1 MCAALFGLIEVCST
15 ISLLVHELREHLRA
29 VKENVEIAGAR
40 DFDPGDAGD
49 AAQTFGQFCGDF
61 ARVLLLACRRLDPF
75 GQFKGDGEGEV
86 AEFGARRHFGSGIV
100 ELQVEIFAH
109 QREQSLPDLSGE

>member
-1 MCAALFGLIEVCST
+1 MRTIVSPSTALRTWPMCAALFGLIEVCST
-15 ISLLVHELREHLRA
+15 ISLLSVGGRLFVHELREHLRA

-61 ARVLLLACRRLDPF
+61 ARVLLLAGRRLDPF

-86 AEFGARRHFGSGIV
+86 AEFGARRHFGS
-100 ELQVEIFAH
+100 
-109 QREQSLPDLSGE
+109 